1 MKVKCERNKMKT
13 LGKIKPKEEG
23 QKEEGRASYVLRQ
36 DNSQFFVVFS
46 TDFFFV
52 INMESRKKKM

>member
-1 MKVKCERNKMKT
+1 MKT